1 MGKLY
6 VDRQIAWSREQDIDF
21 INPALGIRMPLLRGL
36 VFVDYPGWEGGTWT
50 AMAERDW
57 YKRGG
62 CLRCEVSSADENGHS
77 RVLSFIQWHDTP
89 DESGF
94 GMENTPEIVLYST
107 LDERGRFMHPF
118 RLQIRLVSRAR
129 LSRRRAYGC
138 VAEYEKRAA
147 EVLSPLRRADYGC
160 LSQLRLRLR
169 DAS

>member
-36 VFVDYPGWEGGTWT
+36 VFVDYPGWEDGTWT

-62 CLRCEVSSADENGHS
+62 CLRCEVSPADENGHS

-89 DESGF
+89 DE
-94 GMENTPEIVLYST
+94 
-107 LDERGRFMHPF
+107 R
-118 RLQIRLVSRAR
+118 RLRHGEHAGDSAIQHARRAR
-129 LSRRRAYGC
+129 GGLCTPSGC
-138 VAEYEKRAA
+138 T
-147 EVLSPLRRADYGC
+147 D
-160 LSQLRLRLR
+160 
-169 DAS
+169 

>member
-36 VFVDYPGWEGGTWT
+36 VFVDYPGWEDGTWT

-57 YKRGG
+57 YNRGG
-62 CLRCEVSSADENGHS
+62 CLRGLA
-77 RVLSFIQWHDTP
+77 
-89 DESGF
+89 
-94 GMENTPEIVLYST
+94 
-107 LDERGRFMHPF
+107 RGRKRAQPCAQLHPVARHARRE
-118 RLQIRLVSRAR
+118 RLRHGEHAGDSAIQHARRARAVYAPLPAVQIRLVSRAR
-129 LSRRRAYGC
+129 PSRRRAYGC
-138 VAEYEKRAA
+138 VAGYEKRAA
-147 EVLSPLRRADYGC
+147 EVLPPLRRADYGC

>member
-6 VDRQIAWSREQDIDF
+6 VDRQIAWSSEQDIDF

-50 AMAERDW
+50 DMAERDW

-62 CLRCEVSSADENGHS
+62 CLRCEVSPADENGHS

-118 RLQIRLVSRAR
+118 RLYRL
-129 LSRRRAYGC
+129 GW
-138 VAEYEKRAA
+138 
-147 EVLSPLRRADYGC
+147 
-160 LSQLRLRLR
+160 
-169 DAS
+169 